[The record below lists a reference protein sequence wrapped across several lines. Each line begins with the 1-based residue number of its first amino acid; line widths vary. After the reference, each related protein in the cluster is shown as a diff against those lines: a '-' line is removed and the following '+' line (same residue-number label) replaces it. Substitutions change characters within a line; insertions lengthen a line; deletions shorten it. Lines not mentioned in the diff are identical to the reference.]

1 MKRPLFSLNRAKDEM
16 RREYRRSDFPRLERG
31 KFDAAVAKGM
41 SACLAC
47 LASLYTFVY
56 KER

>member
-41 SACLAC
+41 SACLA
-47 LASLYTFVY
+47 SLYTFVY